1 MPKKLVLLL
10 ALLMLLTE
18 IPSCSFTGLSPQNL
32 MSPPKANADQQSI
45 YRLLQGAQA
54 DVTFVYPRNGEY
66 LSAITMHDFTGDG
79 VEDAI
84 GFHLVEDGG
93 VGGIEVQFLTKEN
106 GVWRTLSS
114 FRNPFSQVDRVCFAN
129 APGGGQVVLVGWGS
143 TRGDTGRI
151 AVVNAYVYDG
161 RGALEEYQLGNYAEM
176 LLTDF
181 DGNGVDELFT
191 IDKFVA
197 TEAEGEESTPAMAR
211 VYAFDLEKPYELA
224 STQADNSLT
233 GYTLVQSGQL
243 NARTKGV
250 IVDGSVNAVT
260 TSTQIFTL
268 DGVRLRNFPGGV
280 NTSEYT
286 NPFSRPSLSTSPIS
300 SQDINGD
307 GYFEFPAVTKLPGIP
322 ENVELYSTS
331 YLVEWQGLTPEM
343 ESRVVLRALMNT
355 QENYWFRLPY
365 LLQGKVCA
373 INDPKLR
380 TVTYTEVIED
390 EEGSQLLG
398 GTLFSIR
405 VFTRSAWEN
414 RGETSG
420 YSMILAQND
429 LVYGIQVVTRN
440 ENYRRCIEEIT
451 RNFQLLAG

>member
-1 MPKKLVLLL
+1 M
-10 ALLMLLTE
+10 
-18 IPSCSFTGLSPQNL
+18 
-32 MSPPKANADQQSI
+32 
-45 YRLLQGAQA
+45 
-54 DVTFVYPRNGEY
+54 
-66 LSAITMHDFTGDG
+66 
-79 VEDAI
+79 
-84 GFHLVEDGG
+84 
-93 VGGIEVQFLTKEN
+93 
-106 GVWRTLSS
+106 
-114 FRNPFSQVDRVCFAN
+114 
-129 APGGGQVVLVGWGS
+129 
-143 TRGDTGRI
+143 
-151 AVVNAYVYDG
+151 
-161 RGALEEYQLGNYAEM
+161 
-176 LLTDF
+176 
-181 DGNGVDELFT
+181 
-191 IDKFVA
+191 
-197 TEAEGEESTPAMAR
+197 
-211 VYAFDLEKPYELA
+211 
-224 STQADNSLT
+224 
-233 GYTLVQSGQL
+233 
-243 NARTKGV
+243 
-250 IVDGSVNAVT
+250 
-260 TSTQIFTL
+260 
-268 DGVRLRNFPGGV
+268 
-280 NTSEYT
+280 
-286 NPFSRPSLSTSPIS
+286 
-300 SQDINGD
+300 
-307 GYFEFPAVTKLPGIP
+307 TKLPGIP
-322 ENVELYSTS
+322 ENVDLDSTS